1 MFNILEAD
9 IVIMQETK
17 IQKKDLSDEM
27 VLISGWDVYF
37 SLPREKK
44 GMFRLRAAFIIHSD
58 HPRLAEPSS
67 TPCRTI
73 IIHSC

>member
-37 SLPREKK
+37 SLPKDKK
-44 GMFRLRAAFIIHSD
+44 GMSKLQAAFRG
-58 HPRLAEPSS
+58 PFVAEA
-67 TPCRTI
+67 C
-73 IIHSC
+73 

>member
-9 IVIMQETK
+9 VVIMQETK

-37 SLPREKK
+37 SLPKDKK
-44 GMFRLRAAFIIHSD
+44 GMSEL
-58 HPRLAEPSS
+58 
-67 TPCRTI
+67 
-73 IIHSC
+73 